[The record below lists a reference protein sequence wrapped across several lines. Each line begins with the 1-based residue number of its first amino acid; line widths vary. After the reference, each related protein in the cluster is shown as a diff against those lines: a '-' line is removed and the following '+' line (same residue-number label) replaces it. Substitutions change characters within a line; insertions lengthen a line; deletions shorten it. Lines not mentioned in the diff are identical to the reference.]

1 MIGDSCTSLE
11 KLGVITHF
19 LVFLNSNWNSFNEN
33 WKKTVRK
40 YWRLILL
47 RSNLG
52 LESTDNHS
60 VWGIVCIFYT
70 QSFILLCSYLQ
81 LRATTTCNNVCT
93 MTLFICYINTL
104 LILTLFL
111 KLKHF
116 QNCCHAISKENKS
129 MKCSVFYSIQQ
140 MVPQEVSFT
149 KWFLFQ
155 GL

>member
-1 MIGDSCTSLE
+1 MGDSRTSLE

-19 LVFLNSNWNSFNEN
+19 LVSLNSNWNSFNEN
-33 WKKTVRK
+33 WKKTARK
-40 YWRLILL
+40 YWRLIYYDQM
-47 RSNLG
+47 LG

-60 VWGIVCIFYT
+60 VRGIVCIFYA

-81 LRATTTCNNVCT
+81 LRRNTTCNNFCT

-111 KLKHF
+111 KLKLPKMLPCS
-116 QNCCHAISKENKS
+116 QQDNKS
-129 MKCSVFYSIQQ
+129 MKYSVFFSIQQ

-149 KWFLFQ
+149 
-155 GL
+155 